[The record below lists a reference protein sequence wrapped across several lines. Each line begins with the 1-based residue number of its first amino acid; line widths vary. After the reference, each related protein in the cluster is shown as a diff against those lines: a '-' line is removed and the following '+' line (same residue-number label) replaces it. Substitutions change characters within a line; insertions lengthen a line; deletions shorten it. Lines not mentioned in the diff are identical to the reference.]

1 MESFR
6 NNGRLEKSLAGFSG
20 SFMDPYYEIHPLDQ
34 GEVHFNVTSEVS
46 CASEESAEKER
57 IFAVID
63 YDDDDDDND
72 DNDDDDDGELLPGAI
87 SSSDDSEEGNDE
99 EIENN

>member
-6 NNGRLEKSLAGFSG
+6 NNGGLEKSLAWFSG
-20 SFMDPYYEIHPLDQ
+20 SFMDPYYEIDPLDQ
-34 GEVHFNVTSEVS
+34 GEVRFNITSEVS
-46 CASEESAEKER
+46 CASEEYAEKER
-57 IFAVID
+57 IFVVID

-72 DNDDDDDGELLPGAI
+72 DDNDGEFLPGAI

>member
-63 YDDDDDDND
+63 DDDDDDDND

>member
-72 DNDDDDDGELLPGAI
+72 DNDDDDDGELIPGAI